1 MVLPSACAK
10 WLIVRLST
18 SRWCAG
24 QSALHSISYL
34 LFYLATGGLHSLWFD
49 CFPAPLPDGQ
59 LNRLGLV
66 NFLGLLAFVVLLAL
80 VLPAWPQLRRQCYHV
95 FQRLHAP
102 VAALFILCCALHDL
116 PVLLFAVPGLSA
128 WYIEWRSYRT
138 RAPLGPLPRLLP
150 AKARLLP
157 GTSGPWVELT
167 VDCGAA
173 LCPAPRGQWVSMRVV
188 PLGKEWHPLS
198 VTTESDTSATGSEQ
212 VLSVVVSA
220 RAGNWSQALAALAQP
235 ATSSFDVEL
244 AGPYPHGGGGWSLSG
259 DPRQPALL
267 LLAGGT
273 GVTGWLPTLAAAGG
287 GSRRCHLV
295 WCVQNEADYR
305 ALAGRLPSQSRVK
318 VTVYVTRGRAETTA
332 DGPLTI
338 QAESGERATAAAVAT
353 AAAPQPHGR
362 SLLTLVSL
370 AAALVG
376 LAVGYW
382 GWMYVAGVLAH
393 LPPDRGWIHQTL
405 AGYTVTRRC
414 LPIGL
419 IGFSMAVT
427 TAACSRALAH
437 ISRASSKRCRPADT
451 EIEIATGAEVGAVS
465 PRRPEPLQLP
475 LFTTVSSSALRPSMP
490 APAPPQQDGSGPE
503 PGWTGDGREADDGW
517 AGHEV
522 RMGRPDADAL
532 VLAAAAGLETQQL
545 VVAACGPPALVDAAR
560 NAVAGAR
567 KVCHRVRIEFTG
579 SDSRW

>member
-1 MVLPSACAK
+1 MVAHGAAVSLRQVVC
-10 WLIVRLST
+10 IVRLST

-24 QSALHSISYL
+24 QSALHSITYL
-34 LFYLATGGLHSLWFD
+34 LFYWATGGPHSLWFD

-66 NFLGLLAFVVLLAL
+66 NFFGLLASVVLLAL
-80 VLPAWPQLRRQCYHV
+80 VLPAWPQLRRHCYHV
-95 FQRLHAP
+95 FQRLHLP
-102 VAALFILCCALHDL
+102 VSALFVLCCALHDL
-116 PVLLFAVPGLSA
+116 PILLFAVPGLSA
-128 WYIEWRSYRT
+128 WYIEWRSSRT
-138 RAPLGPLPRLLP
+138 RGPLGCLPVPRLLP

-173 LCPAPRGQWVSMRVV
+173 PCPAPRGQWVSVRVA

-198 VTTESDTSATGSEQ
+198 VTTSATGSEQ
-212 VLSVVVSA
+212 LLSVVVSA

-235 ATSSFDVEL
+235 ATSSFDVEVG
-244 AGPYPHGGGGWSLSG
+244 GPYPMGGGGWSLSG

-287 GSRRCHLV
+287 CSRRCHLV

-305 ALAGRLPSQSRVK
+305 VLAGRLPSQRGVK
-318 VTVYVTRGRAETTA
+318 ITVYVTRGRAETTA

-338 QAESGERATAAAVAT
+338 QAESGEHATAAAVAT
-353 AAAPQPHGR
+353 AMATARPPHGR

-382 GWMYVAGVLAH
+382 GWMYVAGVLAR
-393 LPPDRGWIHQTL
+393 LPPDTGWVHQTL

-437 ISRASSKRCRPADT
+437 ITCASSQRCRPTDT
-451 EIEIATGAEVGAVS
+451 EVGAVS
-465 PRRPEPLQLP
+465 PRRPEPQQLP
-475 LFTTVSSSALRPSMP
+475 LFTTVSSSAPRPSMP
-490 APAPPQQDGSGPE
+490 APAPPQRGDSD
-503 PGWTGDGREADDGW
+503 WTGSGREADG
-517 AGHEV
+517 GSHEV

-532 VLAAAAGLETQQL
+532 VLAAAAGLETQHL
-545 VVAACGPPALVDAAR
+545 VVAVCGPAALVDAAR

-567 KVCHRVRIEFTG
+567 KVCHGVRIEFSG
-579 SDSRW
+579 SNSRW